1 MNEVYTQ
8 RDNFFNYR
16 KLDKD
21 YYKQHKFANQIT
33 WSKEKSLGEEV
44 DTWTNITL
52 ANTLDL
58 DGERDE
64 ITALVT
70 WNEQILCFQK
80 KAVSQIMF
88 NSRAQIPVSDGVPI
102 EISNG
107 YKVDGSRVFSSN
119 IGCDDKNSII
129 TTSQGVYFID
139 SNTDAIYLFNGQL
152 SNLSDSK
159 GMNWWVKQSNI
170 KNVWKPLSYNY

>member
-1 MNEVYTQ
+1 MCETRVNIDGRSDRNRGQLSNLNMSPQNFNLMNEVYTQ

-33 WSKEKSLGEEV
+33 WSKEKSLGEEI

-58 DGERDE
+58 GGERDE

-70 WNEQILCFQK
+70 WNEQLLCFQK
-80 KAVSQIMF
+80 KALNQILF
-88 NSRAQIPVSDGVPI
+88 NNRVQIPTSDGVPI

-107 YKVDGSRVFSSN
+107 YKVDGSRLFSN
-119 IGCDDKNSII
+119 ISFRARSCI
-129 TTSQGVYFID
+129 
-139 SNTDAIYLFNGQL
+139 
-152 SNLSDSK
+152 
-159 GMNWWVKQSNI
+159 
-170 KNVWKPLSYNY
+170 